1 MPYVPLIRL
10 RYRRENYCD
19 CALVLPDE
27 HLSRESTK
35 LSDMMWR
42 ETGRCARG
50 LKILKDFSDLGVN
63 SALSDIGVSSAPIR
77 PSGF

>member
-10 RYRRENYCD
+10 RYRRENYRD
-19 CALVLPDE
+19 SALVLLDE

-42 ETGRCARG
+42 ETGHYSRG
-50 LKILKDFSDLGVN
+50 LKILKDISALGIN
-63 SALSDIGVSSAPIR
+63 SAFSDIGVYSAPIR
-77 PSGF
+77 PS